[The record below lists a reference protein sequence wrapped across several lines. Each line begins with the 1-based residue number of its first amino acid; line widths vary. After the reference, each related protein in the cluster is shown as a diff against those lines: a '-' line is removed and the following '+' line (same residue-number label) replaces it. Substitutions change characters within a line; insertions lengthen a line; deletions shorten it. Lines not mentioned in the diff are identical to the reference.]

1 MGWKGFAI
9 GGCLGSLFGG
19 TLGGIFGALLG
30 NKIEKEMTKGSRGKT
45 AFESVSSEKRE
56 MIFLASVAAMLAK
69 LAKADGQVSQV
80 EIRAVEHAFRRLG
93 FSEAA
98 RTYAIGVFRRAKDD
112 AHSIYEYAAEFT
124 QAVRSVEVRELFYEL
139 LWDLACSDGTVTPGE
154 MEILRNI
161 PRSLAIRLQWF
172 DIFARERLRG
182 SYGGRRETQSPRD
195 ALADAYDML
204 GVKPTASND
213 EVKKAYRLKAKKY
226 HPDALK
232 AQGLPDE
239 MVKKAT
245 EMMAK
250 INAAWTEI
258 EKARGM

>member
-1 MGWKGFAI
+1 MGWKGLAI

-30 NKIEKEMTKGSRGKT
+30 NKIEKEMTKGSRGKS
-45 AFESVSSEKRE
+45 AFASVSSEKRE

-69 LAKADGQVSQV
+69 LAKADGHVSQI
-80 EIRAVEHAFRRLG
+80 EIRAVEHAFQRLG

-139 LWDLACSDGTVTPGE
+139 LWDLACADGTVTPGE

-182 SYGGRRETQSPRD
+182 PYGGRRETQPPRD
-195 ALADAYDML
+195 ALAEAYELL

>member
-1 MGWKGFAI
+1 
-9 GGCLGSLFGG
+9 
-19 TLGGIFGALLG
+19 
-30 NKIEKEMTKGSRGKT
+30 
-45 AFESVSSEKRE
+45 
-56 MIFLASVAAMLAK
+56 
-69 LAKADGQVSQV
+69 
-80 EIRAVEHAFRRLG
+80 
-93 FSEAA
+93 
-98 RTYAIGVFRRAKDD
+98 VFRRAKDD

-139 LWDLACSDGTVTPGE
+139 LWDLACADGTVSPGE

-161 PRSLAIRLQWF
+161 PRSLAIRLGWF

-182 SYGGRRETQSPRD
+182 PRGGRPEPQRD
-195 ALADAYDML
+195 TLVEAYEML
-204 GVKPTASND
+204 GVKPTEGDD

-239 MVKKAT
+239 MVQKAT

-250 INAAWTEI
+250 INAAWAEI
-258 EKARGM
+258 EKARGL

>member
-1 MGWKGFAI
+1 MGWKGLAI

-30 NKIEKEMTKGSRGKT
+30 SRIEKEMTKGARKRT
-45 AFESVSSEKRE
+45 AFEDVSSEKRE

-69 LAKADGQVSQV
+69 MAKADGQVSQV

-98 RTYAIGVFRRAKDD
+98 RTYAVGVFRRAKDD

-139 LWDLACSDGTVTPGE
+139 LWDLACADGTVTPGE

-182 SYGGRRETQSPRD
+182 PYGGRREAPPRD
-195 ALADAYDML
+195 TLADAYEML
-204 GVKPTASND
+204 GVKPTASD
-213 EVKKAYRLKAKKY
+213 EEVKRAYRMKAKKY

-258 EKARGM
+258 EKARKL

>member
-1 MGWKGFAI
+1 MGWKGLAI

-30 NKIEKEMTKGSRGKT
+30 NKIEKAMAKGSRGKT

-69 LAKADGQVSQV
+69 MAKADGQVSQV

-112 AHSIYEYAAEFT
+112 VHSIYEYAAEFT

-182 SYGGRRETQSPRD
+182 YRNTSNASNPSNP
-195 ALADAYDML
+195 LADAYALL
-204 GVKPTASND
+204 GVKPSASDD

-258 EKARGM
+258 EKARKL